1 MIRRTLKMI
10 CALVVV
16 FAAVLAGLLAY
27 CHGTG
32 QAPWELFGVSAS
44 DLAKIAI
51 DDVKGAT

>member
-16 FAAVLAGLLAY
+16 FAAALAGLLAY

-51 DDVKGAT
+51 DDVKGAM